1 MKRIMLLLD
10 GASGYDRR
18 LLKGLVRYSKDHGP
32 WLFYRMSSGLGHDLK
47 NGRAVIE
54 WARKWKAD
62 AIVGRWS
69 WDNSNLL
76 SVLNIP
82 IVLQNYN
89 SRSTNFSNLTGDY
102 MGTGVL
108 AANYFVQRR
117 YKSFAYFG
125 ISDVVWSEERLLG
138 FRDEVE
144 KHGGELFTLLVND
157 AYKERE
163 RVISWIHS
171 LPKSV
176 ALFACDDAYALY
188 VTEICRAEGISI
200 PEDMAVLGVDNDDLL
215 CHISDPTLS
224 SIELDVERGG
234 YRLGEILDRQF
245 QSNDS
250 WSFNVVVNAG
260 EIVERDSTKKH
271 NLSDPYVDKVVSFI
285 NENYEQ
291 YITTEQIFSLVP
303 LSRRS
308 TEIRFRKEMG
318 GVTVYQY
325 LITCRMHKFA
335 HLLATTDHS
344 MLEIAEMCGILNYT
358 NISRTFKKI
367 YGCSP
372 TEYRRMK
379 KRQ

>member
-10 GASGYDRR
+10 GASGYDRK
-18 LLKGLVRYSKDHGP
+18 LLKGLVHYSKAHGP

-47 NGRAVIE
+47 NGRAVID

-69 WDNSNLL
+69 WDNSDLL

-82 IVLQNYN
+82 VVLQNYN

-108 AANYFVQRR
+108 AADYFAQRR
-117 YKSFAYFG
+117 YKHYAYFG
-125 ISDVVWSEERLLG
+125 ISDVVWSEERLEG
-138 FRDEVE
+138 YGAEVE
-144 KHGGELFTLLVND
+144 KNGGKLFSLMVRD
-157 AYKERE
+157 AYKERD
-163 RVISWIHS
+163 RVVAWLHS

-176 ALFACDDAYALY
+176 ALFACDDAYALF
-188 VTEICRAEGISI
+188 VTEICQFEGIAI
-200 PEDMAVLGVDNDDLL
+200 PEDIAVLGVDNDDLL
-215 CHISDPTLS
+215 CHISDPPLS
-224 SIELDVERGG
+224 SIELDVEKGG

-245 QSNDS
+245 KSKDA

-271 NLSDPYVDKVVSFI
+271 NISDPYVEKVVSFI
-285 NENYEQ
+285 NDNYDQ

-308 TEIRFRKEMG
+308 TEIRFRQEMG

-325 LITCRMHKFA
+325 LINCRMHHFA
-335 HLLATTDHS
+335 QLLSTTDHS
-344 MLEIAEMCGILNYT
+344 MMSIAEMCGIINYP

-367 YGCSP
+367 YGCAP

-379 KRQ
+379 RRQ